1 MESENGRPTIDST
14 LLGFSPGCENRTSNW
29 IFGSRERRLY
39 RGELVVWNEG
49 ENVPGVDCGG
59 AAGLAAAQ
67 DDFGSKALFGAN
79 GGTDRTNET
88 EA

>member
-1 MESENGRPTIDST
+1 MEHQQST
-14 LLGFSPGCENRTSNW
+14 PLSSDFLPVAKTVHQ
-29 IFGSRERRLY
+29 IGSLEVVSGDFRE
-39 RGELVVWNEG
+39 GELVVWNEG

-59 AAGLAAAQ
+59 AAAAAAQ